1 MNIKPRILYLSH
13 ANADLYQLIDSVS
26 DNRFEMVFL
35 ENDCDTE
42 RVEKIEHCQGV
53 ICAATKL
60 TNEHLAAG
68 RNLKIIHHQGVGW
81 QDTTDWQVIREMGL
95 PLAFTPEG
103 TTIGVAEH
111 TVLLMLAAAKHL
123 TFADREMRAGRWHI
137 NSLRDKSRELFG
149 KTIGYIGMGR
159 IAEAVAERLKSFG
172 CTGIYNDPVCNL
184 PGQREL
190 ELGLRSGSLDEEP
203 ST

>member
-68 RNLKIIHHQGVGW
+68 RNLKIIHHQGFSSFIGPFS
-81 QDTTDWQVIREMGL
+81 IR
-95 PLAFTPEG
+95 
-103 TTIGVAEH
+103 TI
-111 TVLLMLAAAKHL
+111 
-123 TFADREMRAGRWHI
+123 FPI
-137 NSLRDKSRELFG
+137 NL
-149 KTIGYIGMGR
+149 IG
-159 IAEAVAERLKSFG
+159 
-172 CTGIYNDPVCNL
+172 
-184 PGQREL
+184 Q
-190 ELGLRSGSLDEEP
+190 
-203 ST
+203 